1 MKKLF
6 YRTEFLVALTTL
18 MLCLLIGLSNNA
30 FFSIDNLFD
39 LIRSS
44 VEMAILAL
52 GVLVVMIS
60 GGIDVSFTAIAVFSM
75 YATTKAFVGMGFQ
88 ESVMWAFLLAGGIGL
103 LLGLFNAAFI
113 SYFRLP
119 TLIVTLGTA
128 SIFRGVLLIFIG
140 TYIVNTLP
148 KGMADF
154 GRSNLITVTSA
165 AGTTVSLPA
174 TVLVAAL
181 AVVAV
186 WGLLRYTMLGR
197 GIFALGGD
205 PVAARRA
212 GFNVRAIQISVY
224 GLAGFLAG
232 ITGIIHGSMVRN
244 ANPFDLVGTEL
255 NVIASVVL
263 GGARLAGG
271 HGSVSGTLLGVF
283 LVVVMNN
290 SLILLGVPSYWQRV
304 VIGLLILLGTGITA
318 LQAQREARAGL
329 MEG

>member
-75 YATTKAFVGMGFQ
+75 YATTKAFVGMGLQ
-88 ESVMWAFLLAGGIGL
+88 GGVMWAFLLAGGIGL

-290 SLILLGVPSYWQRV
+290 SLIFLGVPSYWQRV

>member
-75 YATTKAFVGMGFQ
+75 YATTKAFVGMGLQ
-88 ESVMWAFLLAGGIGL
+88 GGVMWAFLLAGGIGL